1 MMIMI
6 RILMLGMMILKFVI
20 DGGVFVV
27 NSDTLVVRISS
38 DLKSAL
44 RDAAAADGR
53 SISNYVLMLI
63 RSALDKR

>member
-1 MMIMI
+1 MIMI
-6 RILMLGMMILKFVI
+6 RILMLGMMISSFVI

-27 NSDTLVVRISS
+27 NSDTLVVRIPS

-53 SISNYVLMLI
+53 SISNYVLVLI